1 MNRISAL
8 QGFLKLLQVAS
19 WDTRGSDIQVG
30 FPEKFFG
37 DKRRLGNLR
46 YRVTCW
52 WLNCRTSCDW
62 QFIPLLFFLQNLMH
76 PRLLAGFLPWTISVG
91 ILACFACVKKEI
103 IICIYTIN
111 IHNITCFAST
121 WRRSL
126 LMECFSLHLFNKAGK
141 RLLLG
146 IKYITLSDQKT
157 AHLLFMEEITG
168 YHHLG
173 YTKPYK

>member
-8 QGFLKLLQVAS
+8 QGSFKLLQVAS

-30 FPEKFFG
+30 FPEN
-37 DKRRLGNLR
+37 KRQAKATWKPEIPGYLLMAELPHQLRLAV
-46 YRVTCW
+46 YRII
-52 WLNCRTSCDW
+52 NY
-62 QFIPLLFFLQNLMH
+62 LQNLMH
-76 PRLLAGFLPWTISVG
+76 PRCLAGSLPWTISVG
-91 ILACFACVKKEI
+91 LLSCIACVKKEI

-146 IKYITLSDQKT
+146 IKYITLSDQK
-157 AHLLFMEEITG
+157 LLT
-168 YHHLG
+168 YCSW
-173 YTKPYK
+173 KK